1 MGIKNIKERLEGS
14 YRLIRIRRIKLGFYI
29 IELVLA
35 LIMGSAVAV
44 LMGAAAEPFYFPV
57 DVFTFIILIMLLVI
71 TVETIYFNGLEL
83 KYTRNKSRKY
93 LLARNAIRKSIVI
106 IGAAA
111 VCVTV
116 LFLPYSQ
123 ESIAELHSLEFNIDD
138 VEAGDTVSNVSF
150 DCQDELGLT
159 RASHIHIEVNSNEN
173 SLMLMVADAESGKNI
188 WNADSAEVYNFSGL
202 AEHAGLQEPIFV
214 VVENQAATP
223 ITFSVTVTSEVSP
236 FIRLYIPALGLAF
249 LIVQFASISILYPIR
264 EMYSSSS
271 IYSKNYMA
279 PTDKGEYSITD
290 IKLSKKDQEEEAI
303 LDSALD
309 VELPPPPAPAAP
321 RPAAKVCEIEP
332 EMARA
337 RGKVDDG
344 LIEEPDIKCS
354 NCGEMNSAQSAM
366 CFSCGAALK
375 AVEMTAVDPASYLTK
390 GEGFANAGRFDDA
403 ISCYDE
409 ALKYDASN
417 ETALLRKGEAL
428 HKLGTWG
435 SAIQYVNTALKI
447 NPNNVQ
453 TLVLKAKILE
463 ERDRFDKSLEIYSQ
477 ILALDPE
484 NEFAKSKMEKVSEK
498 FVVTTEEA
506 ELESAEEVLE
516 QFMEVPGVGLA
527 RATALYEAGFLNIAM
542 LKAATEDQLTQVK
555 GISKGLAKK
564 IRKGLDE
571 L

>member
-35 LIMGSAVAV
+35 LILGSAVAV

-57 DVFTFIILIMLLVI
+57 DVFLFIILIMLLVI

-93 LLARNAIRKSIVI
+93 LLARNAIRKSLII

-123 ESIAELHSLEFNIDD
+123 DSIAELHSLEFNIDE
-138 VEAGDTVSNVSF
+138 VEAGDTVNNVSF

-159 RASHIHIEVNSNEN
+159 RAAHIHIEVNSDEN

-214 VVENQAATP
+214 VVENRAATP
-223 ITFSVTVTSEVSP
+223 ITFSVTVTSDVSP

-271 IYSKNYMA
+271 IYSKNYVA
-279 PTDKGEYSITD
+279 PTDKGEYSVTE
-290 IKLSKKDQEEEAI
+290 IKLSKKDQEEEAL

-309 VELPPPPAPAAP
+309 VELPPPTPATPQP
-321 RPAAKVCEIEP
+321 TAKVCEVEP

-366 CFSCGAALK
+366 CFSCGTALK
-375 AVEMTAVDPASYLTK
+375 AVERATVDPASYLKK
-390 GEGFANAGRFDDA
+390 GEGFANSGRFDDA

-428 HKLGTWG
+428 HKQGKWG
-435 SAIQYVNTALKI
+435 SAVQYVNTALKI
-447 NPNNVQ
+447 NPNNVN

-463 ERDRFDKSLEIYSQ
+463 ERDRLDKSLEIYTQ
-477 ILALDPE
+477 ILALDPD
-484 NEFAKSKMEKVSEK
+484 NEFAKSKMAKVGEK
-498 FVVTTEEA
+498 FVVATEEA

-516 QFMEVPGVGLA
+516 QFMEIPGVGLA
-527 RATALYEAGFLNIAM
+527 RATALYEAGFLNITM
-542 LKAATEDQLTQVK
+542 LKAATEDQLAQVK
-555 GISKGLAKK
+555 GISKGVAKK